1 MYQTIQPHHFY
12 NHYEPELPEKGDILL
27 SYDGRNILLKND
39 MSFFHYEDISQD
51 IQYRY
56 LFKIDD
62 TNFYLCDLM
71 FMHPISLDIQ
81 TMRSYQPK
89 EYAFAAITGW
99 HLYDWYRNNVFC
111 GRCASKM
118 IEDTKERAMR
128 CPNCG
133 NLVYPRIN
141 PVVIVAI
148 KNDQDELL
156 VTKYAHASYSKFALV
171 AGFIEIGETSEEAA
185 IREAK
190 EETGLDITDLT
201 FYKDQ
206 PWGFSSS
213 LIFTYVAKAHGNQ
226 KITLED
232 HELKIAQWVTRNDTY
247 VDPKDDASITSEMIH
262 KYLEGEI

>member
-1 MYQTIQPHHFY
+1 
-12 NHYEPELPEKGDILL
+12 
-27 SYDGRNILLKND
+27 
-39 MSFFHYEDISQD
+39 
-51 IQYRY
+51 
-56 LFKIDD
+56 
-62 TNFYLCDLM
+62 
-71 FMHPISLDIQ
+71 
-81 TMRSYQPK
+81 
-89 EYAFAAITGW
+89 
-99 HLYDWYRNNVFC
+99 
-111 GRCASKM
+111 M

-226 KITLED
+226 KITLM
-232 HELKIAQWVTRNDTY
+232 N
-247 VDPKDDASITSEMIH
+247 
-262 KYLEGEI
+262 

>member
-1 MYQTIQPHHFY
+1 
-12 NHYEPELPEKGDILL
+12 
-27 SYDGRNILLKND
+27 
-39 MSFFHYEDISQD
+39 
-51 IQYRY
+51 
-56 LFKIDD
+56 
-62 TNFYLCDLM
+62 
-71 FMHPISLDIQ
+71 
-81 TMRSYQPK
+81 
-89 EYAFAAITGW
+89 
-99 HLYDWYRNNVFC
+99 
-111 GRCASKM
+111 M

-247 VDPKDDASITSEMIH
+247 LDPKDDASITSEMIH
-262 KYLEGEI
+262 KYLEGEL